1 MCKIIQ
7 FPEGENTIFD
17 FGGSSQL
24 IRDADLVINGAGV
37 VLKDRDGVC
46 PRQATE
52 AELAEA
58 TQVE

>member
-1 MCKIIQ
+1 MCNIIQ

-17 FGGSSQL
+17 FAGSQQL
-24 IRDADLVINGAGV
+24 IRNADLVINGAGV
-37 VLKDRDGVC
+37 VLKDRNGVC